1 MSCGRPYSSHPYRS
15 SGALTTSSSCRY
27 RLATG
32 TREVL
37 RSQPHQGVTMRRFV
51 TICML
56 LIAAYFIPVA
66 ASAQGSIAGVVT
78 DTSGAVLPG
87 VTVEVASPALIE
99 KVRSGV
105 TDGTGQYQIV
115 NLPPGSYT
123 VTFMLA
129 GFNTLKR
136 EGIEVT
142 GNFTATVNG
151 SLPVGALE
159 ETLTVTGEAPTVD
172 VQNTA
177 RQRIVDREIIEN
189 IPAGRNIWALGAL
202 NPGITTNVPQDVGGA
217 VINATTGMS
226 SHGGRSNDGWTSM
239 DGITMN
245 AMASTGFTTRLIYS
259 MASVQEVTLDYSANT
274 ADVPTGGVRI
284 NIVPREGGNAFNGT
298 MFGSIATHGMQA
310 NNLTDDLRGQ
320 GLRTPDAVRKLWD
333 LNPGF
338 GGPIRQNKVWF
349 YVSAL
354 YSGSQ
359 LDVADMFFNRNA
371 NNPNVWTYE
380 PDLNR
385 PAFKDTHYQGGDA
398 RVTWQVS
405 PRNKLGILAA
415 DQNGCTCVGVVSA
428 TVA

>member
-1 MSCGRPYSSHPYRS
+1 MGRFATILTLL
-15 SGALTTSSSCRY
+15 ALAVSI
-27 RLATG
+27 
-32 TREVL
+32 
-37 RSQPHQGVTMRRFV
+37 PTM
-51 TICML
+51 
-56 LIAAYFIPVA
+56 AA
-66 ASAQGSIAGVVT
+66 AQGAIAGVVT
-78 DTSGAVLPG
+78 DTSSAVLPG

-99 KVRSGV
+99 RVRSAV
-105 TDGTGQYQIV
+105 TDGSGQYQVV
-115 NLPPGSYT
+115 NLPPGGYT

-136 EGIEVT
+136 EGIELT

-151 SLPVGALE
+151 NLRVGSLE
-159 ETLTVTGEAPTVD
+159 ETVTVTGEAPTVD

-177 RQRIVDREIIEN
+177 RQGIVDRDTIEN

-259 MASVQEVTLDYSANT
+259 MASVQEVTLDYSGNT
-274 ADVPTGGVRI
+274 AEVPTGGMRI
-284 NIVPREGGNAFNGT
+284 NIVPREGGNTFNGT
-298 MFGSIATHGMQA
+298 VFGSIATHAMQSG
-310 NNLTDDLRGQ
+310 NLTDALRKQ
-320 GLRTPDAVRKLWD
+320 GLRTPDAVKKLWD

-338 GGPIRQNKVWF
+338 GGPIRHNKIWF
-349 YVSAL
+349 YVSGL

-359 LDVADMFFNRNA
+359 LDVADMFFNKNA
-371 NNPNVWTYE
+371 NNPNAWTYE

-385 PAFKDTHYQGGDA
+385 PAFKDTHYEGGDA
-398 RVTWQVS
+398 RLTWQIARATRSEFS
-405 PRNKLGILAA
+405 PLTRWAA
-415 DQNGCTCVGVVSA
+415 RASA
-428 TVA
+428 SSRPRSLPRPTSANAFPSSAGRCSTGRHR